1 MKRLFFCLTCLV
13 LCMGLTSCSEDRDL
27 TGYADLTIGTST
39 YHMPIAE
46 YVFSDGTTSVVGTN
60 VAQTISIDFNGNS
73 VRKYVI
79 GYGDSYETISNSYP
93 FGEGFSKETDLKFVS
108 SVDEREEYVAV
119 CGIMTVSEYG
129 SDSIVATFSGKMLDR
144 SHADAL
150 AGGYMK
156 LLFPHWTSVD
166 KVDPEEF
173 DQYCLQPAIRRR
185 GIVKEQCHYIDPE
198 FKTSMPNFWVI
209 DKGCVENE
217 LF

>member
-60 VAQTISIDFNGNS
+60 VAQTISIGFNGNS

-150 AGGYMK
+150 AGGNA
-156 LLFPHWTSVD
+156 
-166 KVDPEEF
+166 DPASLEQF
-173 DQYCLQPAIRRR
+173 
-185 GIVKEQCHYIDPE
+185 VKTFSGQFSAVPPKSED
-198 FKTSMPNFWVI
+198 N
-209 DKGCVENE
+209 
-217 LF
+217 

>member
-60 VAQTISIDFNGNS
+60 VAQ
-73 VRKYVI
+73 
-79 GYGDSYETISNSYP
+79 TISNSYP

-150 AGGYMK
+150 AGGNA
-156 LLFPHWTSVD
+156 
-166 KVDPEEF
+166 DPASLEQF
-173 DQYCLQPAIRRR
+173 
-185 GIVKEQCHYIDPE
+185 VKTFSGQFSAVPPKSED
-198 FKTSMPNFWVI
+198 N
-209 DKGCVENE
+209 
-217 LF
+217 

>member
-129 SDSIVATFSGKMLDR
+129 SDS
-144 SHADAL
+144 
-150 AGGYMK
+150 
-156 LLFPHWTSVD
+156 
-166 KVDPEEF
+166 
-173 DQYCLQPAIRRR
+173 
-185 GIVKEQCHYIDPE
+185 
-198 FKTSMPNFWVI
+198 
-209 DKGCVENE
+209 
-217 LF
+217 